1 MAPADE
7 EYFTISAVARQ
18 FDVHPQTLRV
28 YEREGLIHPQRSPGN
43 TRRYTRRDL
52 QRLQTILNLTREL
65 GVNLAGVEVIL
76 RLKEQVDAL
85 EKTQEEMLRFV
96 REELQPV
103 QGKRDALIRI
113 RTGKLWRNQL

>member
-1 MAPADE
+1 MVSE

-43 TRRYTRRDL
+43 TRLYSRRDI
-52 QRLQTILNLTREL
+52 QRLRTILNLTREM

-76 RLKEQVDAL
+76 RLKEQVEAL
-85 EKTQEEMLRFV
+85 EQTQEEILRFV
-96 REELQPV
+96 MEELQPIK
-103 QGKRDALIRI
+103 GKRDALVRI
-113 RTGKLWRNQL
+113 RTGQLWRKQS